1 MELESVGSNIRKYRL
16 MKKMRQEDLA
26 EKAGLST
33 NYVGALERG
42 EKVPSLETLIDILN
56 ALDISADMVLCDV
69 IGVSKRRVKENRK
82 EKKEE
87 RSGDRGKG
95 SALFQRRNG
104 YKLEQKQKEQPE
116 DSVICEGNICCVLPI
131 LGYNGANRH

>member
-1 MELESVGSNIRKYRL
+1 VYANYRVIYTDGVKETLIGGVAMGLESVGSNIRKYRL

-69 IGVSKRRVKENRK
+69 IHKGYEVKHSLLAEKLDKLTQEDRARIYDVIDTLIRHSAKRK
-82 EKKEE
+82 
-87 RSGDRGKG
+87 
-95 SALFQRRNG
+95 
-104 YKLEQKQKEQPE
+104 P
-116 DSVICEGNICCVLPI
+116 
-131 LGYNGANRH
+131 

>member
-1 MELESVGSNIRKYRL
+1 MGLESVGSNIRKYRL

-69 IGVSKRRVKENRK
+69 IYKGYEVKHSLLAEKLDKLTQEDRARIYDVIDTLIRHSAKRK
-82 EKKEE
+82 
-87 RSGDRGKG
+87 
-95 SALFQRRNG
+95 
-104 YKLEQKQKEQPE
+104 P
-116 DSVICEGNICCVLPI
+116 
-131 LGYNGANRH
+131 